1 MRLVDADA
9 IRYMDLSDGKGLCF
23 VAFLEDIKK
32 LPTVDAVPVYM
43 VKRMRDA
50 QKRYFR
56 TRDAEALQESKWCE
70 REIDKLISDDGAVQG
85 RLF

>member
-1 MRLVDADA
+1 MRLIDADA
-9 IRYMDLSDGKGLCF
+9 LMSAVMAQDVVDKSVVKRLIIQ
-23 VAFLEDIKK
+23 A
-32 LPTVDAVPVYM
+32 PTVDAVPVYM

>member
-1 MRLVDADA
+1 MSRLIDADA
-9 IRYMDLSDGKGLCF
+9 LCEYANNTKDKT
-23 VAFLEDIKK
+23 VDANDIMRF
-32 LPTVDAVPVYM
+32 PRVDAVPVYM

-56 TRDAEALQESKWCE
+56 TRDNGALQESKWCE